1 MLLGHF
7 LCVLEFFLGE
17 FRIFVSESPCKI
29 IRAVFTGCE
38 LAECAAL
45 RAVTEFRQTFK
56 RVFSAI
62 NCLKFSGLA
71 CEEQKV
77 TSYIYFIVLKQLQS
91 KSLPYKDEY

>member
-1 MLLGHF
+1 MLLRHF

-56 RVFSAI
+56 RVFSTI

-77 TSYIYFIVLKQLQS
+77 TSYIYYCS
-91 KSLPYKDEY
+91 KTITIKIIAI